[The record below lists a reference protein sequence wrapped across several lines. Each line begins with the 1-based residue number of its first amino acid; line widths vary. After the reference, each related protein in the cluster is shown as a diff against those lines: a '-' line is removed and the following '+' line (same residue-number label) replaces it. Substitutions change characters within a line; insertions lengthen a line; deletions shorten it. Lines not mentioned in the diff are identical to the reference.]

1 MIKTIIVCLL
11 LTGCTGVFYQPS
23 KNQFLDPARFKLTY
37 SDVKFKSKD
46 GTTLAGW
53 FFPAKSK
60 KAKGTI
66 IQFHGNAQNM
76 STHFLSLIWLVS
88 EGYNL
93 FTFDY
98 HGYGQSGGVPTQRA
112 LYEDAL
118 AALDMGLKL
127 HQENGG
133 GKFVAFGQSL
143 GGIVALRALA
153 DFKELAKVDLIVQD
167 STFSSYTGIAFDKL
181 TDRWFLVPFSPL
193 AYLLVSNAY
202 ASEKV
207 FKEIDRPT
215 LVIIGQKDV
224 IIPQKFGKK
233 IYRKV
238 AAPQKWLMKVPE
250 GTHIDAFH
258 VAGGK
263 YRRPFLEILES
274 LPQP

>member
-1 MIKTIIVCLL
+1 
-11 LTGCTGVFYQPS
+11 VFYQPA

-37 SDVKFKSKD
+37 REVQFPSKD
-46 GTTLAGW
+46 KTMLAGW
-53 FFPAKSK
+53 FFPAKAK

-98 HGYGQSGGVPTQRA
+98 HGYGQSGGEPSQRA

-118 AALDMGLKL
+118 AALDVGLKL
-127 HQENGG
+127 NEENGG
-133 GKFVAFGQSL
+133 GKYIAFGQSL
-143 GGIVALRALA
+143 GGNVALRALA
-153 DFKELAKVDLIVQD
+153 DYKDLGKVDLIVQD

-207 FKEIDRPT
+207 FKKINRPT
-215 LVIIGQKDV
+215 LVIVGQKDV

-238 AAPQKWLMKVPE
+238 AASEKWLMKIPE
-250 GTHIDAFH
+250 GSHIDAFH

-263 YRRPFLEILES
+263 YRQPFLDLLDK